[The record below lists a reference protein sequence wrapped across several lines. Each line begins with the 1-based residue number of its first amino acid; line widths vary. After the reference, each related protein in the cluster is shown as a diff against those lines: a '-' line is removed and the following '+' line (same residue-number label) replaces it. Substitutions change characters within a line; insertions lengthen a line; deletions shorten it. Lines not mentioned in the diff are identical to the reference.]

1 MDSLRDLLQ
10 RGPPSWD
17 LLSSYLEQILPM
29 RPRTTALSNGTSKEA
44 MPAKE
49 GVHAANGVSHPSQP
63 SKKDLKVS
71 EHPHPLHGVLGMH
84 LSRLLN
90 LTCGAGE

>member
-44 MPAKE
+44 MPANE
-49 GVHAANGVSHPSQP
+49 TTHAANGVSHPSQP
-63 SKKDLKVS
+63 SEKDVKVN
-71 EHPHPLHGVLGMH
+71 EHLYCLQGILGLHSSRQ
-84 LSRLLN
+84 LS
-90 LTCGAGE
+90 LTSIAGY

>member
-29 RPRTTALSNGTSKEA
+29 HPRTPALSNGTSKEA
-44 MPAKE
+44 MPANE
-49 GVHAANGVSHPSQP
+49 DTHAANGVSHPSQP
-63 SKKDLKVS
+63 SEKDVKVK
-71 EHPHPLHGVLGMH
+71 EHLHPLQGMMGLH
-84 LSRLLN
+84 SSRSHS
-90 LTCGAGE
+90 LTSSTGY